1 LPPAQRPVN
10 ARGAN
15 LPLKLPQGAAVS
27 INDIPLFGL
36 LKGRLGYLEQRQRLI
51 SQNVANADTPGYVGR
66 DLKAFTFDQA
76 MKSQSG
82 PGGVTPVRTSAGHLQ
97 GTVKPTSVWSSRMSP
112 DSETTLDGN
121 SVVLEEQML
130 KMAEARANHDAAVGF
145 YQKSLN
151 LIRMAARR
159 PQ

>member
-1 LPPAQRPVN
+1 VA
-10 ARGAN
+10 
-15 LPLKLPQGAAVS
+15 
-27 INDIPLFGL
+27 IDDIPLFGL
-36 LKGRLGYLEQRQRLI
+36 LKGRLGYLNQRQQLI

-66 DLKAFTFDQA
+66 DLKAFTFEQA
-76 MKSQSG
+76 MKAQAG
-82 PGGVTPVRTSAGHLQ
+82 PGGVAPTRTSAMHLG
-97 GTVKPTSVWSSRMSP
+97 GTAKTTSVWTSRLSP